1 MQPRRPVNFF
11 KDMESIEPLR
21 WGLVGPGTIARKF
34 AHDAQAVPGC
44 VLESVAG
51 RDAARAE
58 AFARDCGFRRFHA
71 TPSAMAED
79 AAIDAVY
86 VATPHQNH
94 FETALLMLSH
104 GKAVLVEKPITV
116 SAAEA
121 ARLIETART
130 NGVFLME
137 ALWTRFLPVF
147 DEVRRWL
154 DDGAIGRVRMV
165 SSGFCVRGNQNPALR
180 WFDPAQAGGS
190 LLDLGVYCLSMHQF
204 ATGAAPLST
213 SPQAIFAPTGVDE
226 LLTVAMR
233 NPDGV
238 LGQFACGFAAHG
250 DTSLTIAGEA
260 GRIHVPHSF
269 FSAQRATLLCGSHP
283 REIERPFLAGGFE
296 YQIAEVCRCIRRGA
310 IESDTMPL
318 NQTLDTM
325 RTMDLIRSQIGLVYP
340 WEIRAL
346 GTAIEE

>member
-1 MQPRRPVNFF
+1 MLPRRPVIFF
-11 KDMESIEPLR
+11 NDMESIEPLR
-21 WGLVGPGTIARKF
+21 WGIVGPGAIARKF
-34 AHDAQAVPGC
+34 AQDAQAVPGC

-58 AFARDCGFRRFHA
+58 AFARECGTRRFHA
-71 TPSAMAED
+71 SPLAMAED

-86 VATPHQNH
+86 VATPHHNH
-94 FETALLMLSH
+94 FDTAMLMLSH

-121 ARLIETART
+121 SRLVETARIK
-130 NGVFLME
+130 GVFLME
-137 ALWTRFLPVF
+137 AMWTRFLPMF

-154 DDGAIGRVRMV
+154 DDGAIGRLRMV
-165 SSGFCVRGNQNPALR
+165 SSGFCVRGNQDPTLR
-180 WFDPAQAGGS
+180 WLDPAKAGGS
-190 LLDLGVYCLSMHQF
+190 LLDLGVYCLSMQQF

-213 SPQAIFAPTGVDE
+213 SPQALVASTGVDE

-233 NPDGV
+233 YPDGV
-238 LGQFACGFAAHG
+238 LGQFTCGLAAHG

-269 FSAQRATLLCGSHP
+269 FSAQRATILCGNHP
-283 REIERPFLAGGFE
+283 REIERPFIAGGFE

-310 IESDTMPL
+310 IESNKMPL
-318 NQTLDTM
+318 RETLDTM

-340 WEIRAL
+340 WERARHVA
-346 GTAIEE
+346 G